1 MDIGTLVGH
10 LELDTDKWEGPLA
23 SVGQKMPGWMAAAG
37 AGAAL
42 AVGAA
47 FSAALGN
54 AIDIQ
59 AGNAKVAAQL
69 GLTEAEAAR
78 AGEAAAGAYTN
89 NFGESMEDVQGITA
103 GVIGSIRGMREASVD
118 ELQGIVEKV
127 STLSGAFGIEAD
139 RISQVVGQMLSTG
152 MAASAEEGI
161 DLLTAALQKVPP
173 AVREDI
179 VDAVDEYGPFF
190 QQVGISGEEAMSAL
204 VAASEKGMYGI
215 DKTGD
220 AVKEFSI
227 RATDMSSTSVAAY
240 EAAGLSAE
248 EMSAKILAG
257 GEQGKEGFQQV
268 IDGLLGIEDPVARAN
283 AAIGLFGTPLED
295 LGVNEIPTFLEGLK
309 GVEGGLGDV
318 SGAAQGMADTMGG
331 TVAAQWQTLQRSFEM
346 IVTTVAGQLLP
357 ALTPLLEW
365 AAQNPELLSA
375 VAIAVGVL
383 AAAFGILAVAQWAVN
398 AAMFASPITWI
409 ILAIVA
415 LVAALVFLV
424 ANWDAVVA
432 WITEVWSGFVS
443 WITEVMNGFATWWQE
458 MWAGFGSWVTEV
470 WNGFISWI
478 VSVFEGFVGWL
489 TGIGNGIAT
498 WWNGLWSAVGAFITN
513 TWNGFIGFVRGVF
526 NGFVGWLQG
535 IGNGLASWWN
545 GLWAGIGSFFNDVW
559 NNLVSWAT
567 GLVSGWL
574 GGWRATFGALTGFF
588 SGLWSGIV
596 STIRSTWEGAMDFLG
611 SIPDRIMEFFGGI
624 GTWLLGAGEDLIQ
637 GFIDGIGNM
646 IGGVGDA
653 IGGVMDFVGGFFPH
667 SPAKWG
673 PFSGSGWTDLLES
686 GGALMEQFTD
696 GMHGANPFTDER
708 IQAALSGDWG
718 SDAPAPVEAPER
730 GATHFTYVAAENQ
743 SLSDEEALF
752 AALGSPR
759 SPFGGK

>member
-1 MDIGTLVGH
+1 MDIGTLVGY

-37 AGAAL
+37 AGAAV

-59 AGNAKVAAQL
+59 AGNDKVAAQL

-127 STLSGAFGIEAD
+127 ATLSGAFGIEAD

-190 QQVGISGEEAMSAL
+190 ASVGMSGEEAMSAL

-227 RATDMSSTSVAAY
+227 RATDMSATSVAAY

-309 GVEGGLGDV
+309 GMEGGLGDV
-318 SGAAQGMADTMGG
+318 KGAADDMAATMGDN
-331 TVAAQWQTLQRSFEM
+331 VAAKWSEVQRSFEM
-346 IVTTVAGQLLP
+346 VVTTVAGQLLP
-357 ALTPLLEW
+357 ALQPLLEW
-365 AAQNPELLSA
+365 AAQNPELLGA
-375 VAIAVGVL
+375 VAIAIGVL
-383 AAAFGILAVAQWAVN
+383 AAAFGVLAVAQWAVN

-415 LVAALVFLV
+415 LIAILVLLI
-424 ANWDAVVA
+424 ANWDAVWA
-432 WITEVWSGFVS
+432 WL
-443 WITEVMNGFATWWQE
+443 
-458 MWAGFGSWVTEV
+458 TEV
-470 WNGFISWI
+470 WNGFISWV

-489 TGIGNGIAT
+489 TGIGNGIAA
-498 WWNGLWSAVGAFITN
+498 WWNGLWAAIGAWIQSV
-513 TWNGFIGFVRGVF
+513 WEGFIGFVRGVF
-526 NGFVGWLQG
+526 NGYVSWLRSVGAG
-535 IGNGLASWWN
+535 IASWWN
-545 GLWAGIGSFFNDVW
+545 GLWSGIGSFIQSIW
-559 NNLVSWAT
+559 
-567 GLVSGWL
+567 SG
-574 GGWRATFGALTGFF
+574 FTGF
-588 SGLWSGIV
+588 V
-596 STIRSTWEGAMDFLG
+596 QE
-611 SIPDRIMEFFGGI
+611 I
-624 GTWLLGAGEDLIQ
+624 GRAH
-637 GFIDGIGNM
+637 
-646 IGGVGDA
+646 V
-653 IGGVMDFVGGFFPH
+653 
-667 SPAKWG
+667 
-673 PFSGSGWTDLLES
+673 
-686 GGALMEQFTD
+686 
-696 GMHGANPFTDER
+696 
-708 IQAALSGDWG
+708 
-718 SDAPAPVEAPER
+718 
-730 GATHFTYVAAENQ
+730 
-743 SLSDEEALF
+743 
-752 AALGSPR
+752 
-759 SPFGGK
+759 

>member
-69 GLTEAEAAR
+69 GLTEDEAAR

-103 GVIGSIRGMREASVD
+103 SVIGSIKGMRDASVD

-127 STLSGAFGIEAD
+127 ATLSGAFGIEAD

-152 MAASAEEGI
+152 MAANAQEGI

-190 QQVGISGEEAMSAL
+190 ASVGMSGEEAMSAL

-227 RATDMSSTSVAAY
+227 RATDMSTTSVAAY

-257 GEQGKEGFQQV
+257 GEQGKDGFQQV

-295 LGVNEIPTFLEGLK
+295 LGVNEIPQFLEGLK
-309 GVEGGLGDV
+309 GIDGGLGDV
-318 SGAAQGMADTMGG
+318 KGAADEMAATMGD

-357 ALTPLLEW
+357 VLQPLLEW
-365 AAQNPELLSA
+365 LTSNPAVLQA
-375 VAIAVGVL
+375 VALGLGVL
-383 AAAFGILAVAQWAVN
+383 ATAFIGLSVATWAANAAFL
-398 AAMFASPITWI
+398 ASPITWI
-409 ILAIVA
+409 ILGIVA
-415 LVAALVFLV
+415 LVAALVWLIS
-424 ANWDAVVA
+424 NWDMVVA
-432 WITEVWSGFVS
+432 WISEVWSGFIA
-443 WITEVMNGFATWWQE
+443 WLGEVMDGFVAWWNDL
-458 MWAGFGSWVTEV
+458 WAGVGQWIQDV
-470 WNGFISWI
+470 WNGFTSW
-478 VSVFEGFVGWL
+478 VQSVFEGFVGWL
-489 TGIGNGIAT
+489 TGIGDGIAT
-498 WWNGLWSAVGAFITN
+498 WWNGLWAAIGAWIQSV
-513 TWNGFIGFVRGVF
+513 WQGFIGFVTGVF
-526 NGFVGWLQG
+526 NGYVSWLRSVGAG
-535 IGNGLASWWN
+535 IASWWN
-545 GLWAGIGSFFNDVW
+545 GLWSGIGSFIQSIWTGFIGFVQGVWNGFSGWIMGALNGFTSFWSGLWNGVNSAVRSIWSGIIAWFRGIPQMIFDVFSGAGQWLYNIGRDVLNGLWNGLKDIW
-559 NNLVSWAT
+559 NNLTSWIGDIGSSIADT
-567 GLVSGWL
+567 FAGVLGIHSPSRVFREFGLNIG
-574 GGWRATFGALTGFF
+574 
-588 SGLWSGIV
+588 
-596 STIRSTWEGAMDFLG
+596 EG
-611 SIPDRIMEFFGGI
+611 
-624 GTWLLGAGEDLIQ
+624 LIQ
-637 GFIDGIGNM
+637 GLQAIEPRVALATEDMAHVPDPSRAAADGPQT
-646 IGGVGDA
+646 A
-653 IGGVMDFVGGFFPH
+653 E
-667 SPAKWG
+667 
-673 PFSGSGWTDLLES
+673 SGSKV
-686 GGALMEQFTD
+686 F
-696 GMHGANPFTDER
+696 HY
-708 IQAALSGDWG
+708 
-718 SDAPAPVEAPER
+718 
-730 GATHFTYVAAENQ
+730 HAAENQ